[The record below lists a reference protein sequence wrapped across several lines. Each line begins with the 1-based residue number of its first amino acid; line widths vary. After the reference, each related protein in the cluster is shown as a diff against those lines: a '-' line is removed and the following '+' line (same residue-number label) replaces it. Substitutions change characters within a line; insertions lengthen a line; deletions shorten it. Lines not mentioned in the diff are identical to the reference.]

1 MKINE
6 SVSEMLRLSHLLFFS
21 RTWRV
26 IDGIVLSMQIVSP
39 WLVFVFVGRCNVS
52 DILSYSWGGSCSL
65 CWLGSWIFP
74 ASTTQ
79 RAQPLCRFSCHDT
92 AARFLSDLLP
102 TAQSPLLWY
111 LGRDFNLLA
120 FCQEMRAACRTLQGW
135 CFPPSPCFPVDQ
147 MADSKYIFWSNSGYI
162 YAQSGGERL
171 ENNITLKH
179 RTCRSICFFS
189 GVPERKSINIK
200 NLCEPIQKLCVR
212 EWSQCT
218 NLTAPPRASLR
229 WAAEQGL
236 W

>member
-1 MKINE
+1 MKIND

-21 RTWRV
+21 RTWCV

-162 YAQSGGERL
+162 YAQSGGWKVGEQQRYPETQNL
-171 ENNITLKH
+171 QKH
-179 RTCRSICFFS
+179 LFLPRGSRKKIDQYKESLWAY
-189 GVPERKSINIK
+189 PETV
-200 NLCEPIQKLCVR
+200 C
-212 EWSQCT
+212 
-218 NLTAPPRASLR
+218 
-229 WAAEQGL
+229 
-236 W
+236 